1 MGQPLPRVP
10 GVQSVSRACRILL
23 SVANCDLGLS
33 AREVAKLH
41 SLTLP
46 TTYNLLTT
54 LCNEGYL
61 VKRANHRFVLGPA
74 RYAFAESLRRNPG
87 PSDQHLE
94 LLRELSEATGET
106 TYLSAWQGDHVVIL
120 ASIEG
125 TELLRVPRLRPGFSD
140 HMHARASAKLMLA
153 VASKSHRDRVLE
165 QMGFERLTKNTITD
179 REVLESEL
187 DEIRIAGVAF
197 DRQEYHTDLAGI
209 SAPIV
214 EAGQV
219 VASLTIAVPA
229 ARFARNREIL
239 CTQLVAIA
247 QG

>member
-1 MGQPLPRVP
+1 MAQLLPRVP
-10 GVQSVSRACRILL
+10 GIQSVSRACRILL
-23 SVANCDLGLS
+23 AVADCDLGLS

-74 RYAFAESLRRNPG
+74 RHAFAESLRRNPG
-87 PSDQHLE
+87 PSDRHLG

-106 TYLSAWQGDHVVIL
+106 TYLSAWQGNHVVIL
-120 ASIEG
+120 ASVEG
-125 TELLRVPRLRPGFSD
+125 TELLRVPRLRPGFSG

-153 VASKSHRDRVLE
+153 MSSKSHRDQVIGEMR
-165 QMGFERLTKNTITD
+165 FERLTRNTITERD
-179 REVLESEL
+179 GLEFEL
-187 DEIRIAGVAF
+187 DEIGRDGVAY

-209 SAPIV
+209 SAPIL
-214 EAGQV
+214 EAGHV

-229 ARFARNREIL
+229 ERFARNSDRL
-239 CTQLVAIA
+239 RTQLVAIA
-247 QG
+247 QS